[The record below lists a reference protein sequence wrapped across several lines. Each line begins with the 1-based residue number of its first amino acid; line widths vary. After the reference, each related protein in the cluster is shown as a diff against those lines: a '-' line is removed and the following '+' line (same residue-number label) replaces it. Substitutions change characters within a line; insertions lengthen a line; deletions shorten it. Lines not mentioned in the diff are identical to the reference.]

1 MKTTLYV
8 CLFAIT
14 LAVAQNRQNLTPVAG
29 SWEGDLEGVKA
40 VTLILGEPDPR
51 PAGHIVFYILKDEGS
66 GFHTGSASPA
76 LQMGGL
82 RRKGDVL
89 QFWVRGSDGRP
100 LSFVMQIT
108 GPGHA
113 RLTRLK
119 SRSTPELTIA
129 LRRQTEN

>member
-14 LAVAQNRQNLTPVAG
+14 LAVAQNRQNLTPIAG
-29 SWEGDLEGVKA
+29 TWEGDLEDAKA
-40 VTLILGEPDPR
+40 VTLLLREPDPR
-51 PAGHIVFYILKDEGS
+51 PVGHIVFYILKDEGS
-66 GFHTGSASPA
+66 GLHSGSASPEI
-76 LQMGGL
+76 QMEGL
-82 RRKGDVL
+82 HRNGDVL
-89 QFWVRGSDGRP
+89 QFHVRGSDRLP
-100 LSFVMQIT
+100 LSFVMRIT